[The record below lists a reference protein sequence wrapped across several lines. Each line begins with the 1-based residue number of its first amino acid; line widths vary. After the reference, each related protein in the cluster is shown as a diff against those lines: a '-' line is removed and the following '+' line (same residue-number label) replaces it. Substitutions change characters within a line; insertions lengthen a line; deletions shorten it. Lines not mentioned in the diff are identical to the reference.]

1 MTPTALRLYNRRLC
15 IFSSPSP
22 SSSTPA
28 MAFLHLGYS
37 HLRLP
42 SHLVKSSLSL
52 SDDLLIPLPHRPKPH
67 ISQPF
72 LQKRSKQYIISTRMF
87 SGLSLTRH
95 LHSRVGD
102 DDDSSTRIRA
112 QNPSV
117 EGGLP
122 GSISEANED
131 VSSSFDEV
139 SSKRPQDGRIEHIE
153 VHEEVSE
160 SFIRVLCSFG
170 SFWVRFSLCLRWPKP
185 SSQ

>member
-1 MTPTALRLYNRRLC
+1 
-15 IFSSPSP
+15 
-22 SSSTPA
+22 
-28 MAFLHLGYS
+28 
-37 HLRLP
+37 
-42 SHLVKSSLSL
+42 
-52 SDDLLIPLPHRPKPH
+52 
-67 ISQPF
+67 
-72 LQKRSKQYIISTRMF
+72 MF

-139 SSKRPQDGRIEHIE
+139 SSKRPQDGRIEHVELHKE
-153 VHEEVSE
+153 VPE
-160 SFIRVLCSFG
+160 SFVSYALSVLLG
-170 SFWVRFSLCLRWPKP
+170 RALPDARDGLKP
-185 SSQ
+185 VHRRIL